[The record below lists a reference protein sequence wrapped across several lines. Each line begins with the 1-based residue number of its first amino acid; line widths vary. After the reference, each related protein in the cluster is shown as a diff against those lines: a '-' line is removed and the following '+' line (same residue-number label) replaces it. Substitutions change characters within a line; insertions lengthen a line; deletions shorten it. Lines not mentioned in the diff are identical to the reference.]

1 MTATPATSGGEHP
14 GGQRSAGERSRGRA
28 VDGPAGRPGAVLAP
42 QRLHPL
48 TILLGAWRAVPFVF
62 VLLIRPL
69 LEGQGD
75 WVTRVAPSTGLGRGT
90 SGTVLVVVLALVASL
105 VAAVLLSVVPW
116 AVRRFSADGHELV
129 VDSGLLSRHSRHLR
143 LDRIQA
149 VDIDEPLV
157 ARLLG
162 MAVVRITMAAG
173 DGASVRLA
181 YLAQADAAMLRNRI
195 LAGAAGLE
203 HDTPEAP
210 ERQLVSVPPGRAAG
224 ALLLTPAT
232 LWLLG
237 FVVAALVF
245 GLGFDARYLLPSLI
259 PLLSLVLGLGA
270 TVLRQLNGTV
280 GFTLAESPDGYRVR
294 AGLFDRRSQT
304 VPPGRVQGL
313 RHRRP
318 LLWRPLGWARVDVD
332 VAGLAGRDG
341 DANGQ
346 QVQRTDLLPVGTREQ
361 AAGIAGRVLGL
372 DLGAVAL
379 TPVPRRARWLDP
391 LAARVL
397 AAGLA
402 DDVAVGREGLLSPTL
417 TAVPYA
423 KIQSVRVRQGP
434 LQRRLRLAT
443 VHVDSPKGP
452 VDLALPHRDL
462 AEVPGLVADLLAR
475 ARTAR
480 ALAGPD
486 RWMTRPPGSPAGDVP
501 GAVAPVDGSPTA

>member
-1 MTATPATSGGEHP
+1 MSATSAG
-14 GGQRSAGERSRGRA
+14 SAP
-28 VDGPAGRPGAVLAP
+28 VRPGAVLAP
-42 QRLHPL
+42 RRLHPL

-62 VLLIRPL
+62 VLIIRPL

-75 WVTRVAPSTGLGRGT
+75 WVTQIAPSTGLGRGT

-105 VAAVLLSVVPW
+105 IAAVVLSVVPW

-129 VDSGLLSRHSRHLR
+129 IDSGLLSRRSRHVR

-149 VDIDEPLV
+149 VDVDEPLV

-162 MAVVRITMAAG
+162 MAVLRITMAAG
-173 DGASVRLA
+173 DGAGIRLA
-181 YLAQADAAMLRNRI
+181 YLSHDDAAALRNRI

-210 ERQLVSVPPGRAAG
+210 ERPLVSVPAGRA
-224 ALLLTPAT
+224 
-232 LWLLG
+232 
-237 FVVAALVF
+237 VAALALSPATVVLVCF
-245 GLGFDARYLLPSLI
+245 VAAVLVVGLGFGAWEVLPSLV
-259 PLLSLVLGLGA
+259 PAVLGLGVA
-270 TVLRQLNGTV
+270 LVRQLNGTV

-304 VPPGRVQGL
+304 VPPGRVQGV

-332 VAGLAGRDG
+332 VAGLGGRDR

-361 AAGIAGRVLGL
+361 AAGIAHRVLGL
-372 DLGAVAL
+372 DLAAVPL

-391 LAARVL
+391 VAARVL

-402 DDVAVGREGLLSPTL
+402 DDVAVGREGVLSPTL

-423 KIQSVRVRQGP
+423 KVQSVRVTQGP
-434 LQRRLRLAT
+434 VQRRLRLAT
-443 VHVDSPKGP
+443 VHVDSPRGP
-452 VDLALPHRDL
+452 VELAWPHRDT
-462 AEVPGLVADLLAR
+462 AEVPGLVRAVLAR

-480 ALAGPD
+480 ALAGPE
-486 RWMTRPPGSPAGDVP
+486 RWMTRPPGAPDAPGSADPRTPAGSLAPSGTGAAVP
-501 GAVAPVDGSPTA
+501 LSASDR